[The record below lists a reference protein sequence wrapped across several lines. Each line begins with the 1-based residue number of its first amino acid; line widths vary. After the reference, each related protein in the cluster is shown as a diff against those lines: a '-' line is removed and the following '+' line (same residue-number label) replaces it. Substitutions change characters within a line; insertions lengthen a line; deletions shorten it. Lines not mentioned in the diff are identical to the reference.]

1 MSCMD
6 EVTKRQVRGVVELA
20 RDAVDGMAVAIG
32 RAHRDIARSSC
43 RILAKVTPIAPAVRA
58 IEEAQ
63 QIGTTC
69 VCRTISLMSGVT
81 AAAVIAAIEIVDAWP
96 DNWTGD
102 V

>member
-32 RAHRDIARSSC
+32 RAQRDIARSSY

-58 IEEAQ
+58 MEEAQ
-63 QIGTTC
+63 QVATTC
-69 VCRTISLMSGVT
+69 VYRTISLMSGVT

-96 DNWTGD
+96 DDWTGD
-102 V
+102 M